1 MNLLFN
7 LSCDANEAITNS
19 IEKNDQQIKKG
30 RPTEERKMKAGRPTQ
45 PNTEELIQEWLARIE
60 RHV

>member
-45 PNTEELIQEWLARIE
+45 PNTEELIQE
-60 RHV
+60 